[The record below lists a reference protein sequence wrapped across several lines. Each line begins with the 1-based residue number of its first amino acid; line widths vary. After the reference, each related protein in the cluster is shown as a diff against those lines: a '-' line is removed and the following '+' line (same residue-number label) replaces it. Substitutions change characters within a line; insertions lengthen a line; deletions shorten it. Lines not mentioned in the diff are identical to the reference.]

1 MLIRLFY
8 HLRCEEIL
16 YDLLRL
22 GGLGLCEHGVFGGV
36 FDEGLLGLGVLVCG
50 VGGRL
55 LLIEEKSEQLKLHFK
70 I

>member
-22 GGLGLCEHGVFGGV
+22 GGLSLCEHGVYVRV

-50 VGGRL
+50 GGSVRL
-55 LLIEEKSEQLKLHFK
+55 LVGSLF
-70 I
+70 

>member
-36 FDEGLLGLGVLVCG
+36 FDEGLLLGLGVLVCG
-50 VGGRL
+50 GGSVRL
-55 LLIEEKSEQLKLHFK
+55 LVGSLF
-70 I
+70 

>member
-22 GGLGLCEHGVFGGV
+22 GGLGLCEHGVYVRV
-36 FDEGLLGLGVLVCG
+36 FDEGLLGLGFWF
-50 VGGRL
+50 VGEGA
-55 LLIEEKSEQLKLHFK
+55 
-70 I
+70 